1 MTIKAVLTG
10 DLIHS
15 QHSHDTLAYIE
26 GLSRVLAT
34 LSERYGASAETF
46 RGDGFQLVLGQP
58 ALAFDCALALR
69 AGLIAASP
77 KGERW
82 DARVAVGIGAAPVD
96 KGYGEVFV
104 LSGQGLDS
112 MKKSTLGVFAA
123 TAGFSS
129 AQSW

>member
-77 KGERW
+77 KASAGTPGSPS
-82 DARVAVGIGAAPVD
+82 A
-96 KGYGEVFV
+96 
-104 LSGQGLDS
+104 SGRRQS
-112 MKKSTLGVFAA
+112 IKA
-123 TAGFSS
+123 TAKSS
-129 AQSW
+129 CCPGKAWTA